1 MVRDEVGELRK
12 VSDMPPKDRCP
23 DGHPELQCNFDGT
36 NNDAVAKH
44 GEKCGARDPR
54 RGADF
59 GQPYHKSLQV
69 LVQNRKLTAI
79 AEPNA

>member
-1 MVRDEVGELRK
+1 VVQGEVGELRK

-23 DGHPELQCNFDGT
+23 DGH
-36 NNDAVAKH
+36 AVAKH
-44 GEKCGARDPR
+44 DEKCGARDPR